1 MKSVP
6 RLIHRFVGILLLSIL
21 LLIVLNVTFWAVVFV
36 RNITKDSAWETAAQT
51 AAALRKADRH
61 YVLPDSVD
69 AGLRARHIWAVLI
82 DEDTHQVVWQT
93 DDLPDRIP
101 RQYTLSD
108 IAELTR
114 GYIDGYPT
122 FTGKAEGGLLVLGYP
137 KDSYWKHTRANWDY
151 DFIANL
157 PRNVLIVLAVNM
169 ALIFLIYA
177 VANTGLLR
185 SVRPIANGIRDL
197 PRGIPVH
204 IEEKGLLSE
213 LAENINVTSEILQE
227 QAGRLRKR
235 EMARANW
242 IAGVSHDIRTPL
254 SMVMGY
260 AEQLR
265 SAEGL
270 SEDGRKK
277 ASVIV
282 RQSGRIRDL
291 VSDLNLASRLE
302 YDMQPLVK
310 KRENAVAIVR
320 QVVVDYMNMDID
332 NRFPIQWQTDD
343 NLSACFIDADRELL
357 KRAVSNLIQ
366 NSMNHNENGCRIYA
380 SVCEDDRNCRICV
393 EDSGAG
399 AADEQIARLNQA
411 PHHMVCDAD
420 TARQRHGLGLL
431 IVKQIMDVHK
441 GEVWIDH
448 SAYGGFKVILMIPRP
463 DSPQ

>member
-61 YVLPDSVD
+61 YVLPDSMD

-169 ALIFLIYA
+169 ALIF
-177 VANTGLLR
+177 
-185 SVRPIANGIRDL
+185 
-197 PRGIPVH
+197 
-204 IEEKGLLSE
+204 
-213 LAENINVTSEILQE
+213 
-227 QAGRLRKR
+227 
-235 EMARANW
+235 
-242 IAGVSHDIRTPL
+242 
-254 SMVMGY
+254 
-260 AEQLR
+260 
-265 SAEGL
+265 
-270 SEDGRKK
+270 
-277 ASVIV
+277 
-282 RQSGRIRDL
+282 
-291 VSDLNLASRLE
+291 
-302 YDMQPLVK
+302 
-310 KRENAVAIVR
+310 
-320 QVVVDYMNMDID
+320 
-332 NRFPIQWQTDD
+332 
-343 NLSACFIDADRELL
+343 
-357 KRAVSNLIQ
+357 
-366 NSMNHNENGCRIYA
+366 
-380 SVCEDDRNCRICV
+380 
-393 EDSGAG
+393 
-399 AADEQIARLNQA
+399 
-411 PHHMVCDAD
+411 
-420 TARQRHGLGLL
+420 
-431 IVKQIMDVHK
+431 
-441 GEVWIDH
+441 
-448 SAYGGFKVILMIPRP
+448 
-463 DSPQ
+463 